1 MNKDFK
7 KEVKMILNNAKSDLN
22 SKGKVKDISLYDL
35 KLKHTSGGMNK
46 DFPDLVIYG
55 DSEYPTSPLYHDKI
69 GFFKEVFLYELVKD
83 GYNVDVRRALVISQM
98 QDVLYNLYR
107 SKIMRASKSTKEFA
121 RWVIWYSLSI
131 GFNNVIV
138 SIPEASLNKFNIKK
152 QAARDLLKKLHD
164 VGIIVFLAGMSLP
177 LHAERGSLPM
187 GFMLNPAHEDTV
199 QEKIEALRTKKITM
213 ADIKEI

>member
-1 MNKDFK
+1 
-7 KEVKMILNNAKSDLN
+7 MIVNNAKSDLN
-22 SKGKVKDISLYDL
+22 SKGKVKDMSLYDL

-164 VGIIVFLAGMSLP
+164 VGIIVFLAGTSLP
-177 LHAERGSLPM
+177 IHAKRGSLPM

-199 QEKIEALRTKKITM
+199 QEKLEALRTKKITM
-213 ADIKEI
+213 ADIKEV

>member
-1 MNKDFK
+1 MDNP
-7 KEVKMILNNAKSDLN
+7 VARTNHAIR
-22 SKGKVKDISLYDL
+22 G
-35 KLKHTSGGMNK
+35 
-46 DFPDLVIYG
+46 
-55 DSEYPTSPLYHDKI
+55 
-69 GFFKEVFLYELVKD
+69 LYEKLRLLPAERRTRFFGVMGAVVASRAKHRC
-83 GYNVDVRRALVISQM
+83 VRRALVISQM

-138 SIPEASLNKFNIKK
+138 SIPEASLNKFSIKK

-164 VGIIVFLAGMSLP
+164 VGIIVFLAGTSLP
-177 LHAERGSLPM
+177 IHAKRGSLPM